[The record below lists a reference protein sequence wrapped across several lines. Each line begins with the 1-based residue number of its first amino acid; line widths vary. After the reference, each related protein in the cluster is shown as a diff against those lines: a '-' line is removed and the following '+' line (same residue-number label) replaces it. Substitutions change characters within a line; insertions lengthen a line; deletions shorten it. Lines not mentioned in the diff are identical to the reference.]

1 MKCQHS
7 TSLLILVYI
16 TPLMVYITLFLMFLL
31 YRNKERWGEHV
42 WMGTAVVR
50 AFSNMPLVMGD
61 IVTIWSSNAYTD
73 IGDLQTILDIFSD
86 LGLVRVFDEEM
97 LNAAI
102 FLITAGPAFLYML
115 ASALCEGAESFLFDP
130 RDAQKL
136 IAIVFHGASL
146 MLRKGRNL
154 PWIWCSWPRSLMK
167 PIWLPCMCW
176 RKKGFAAG

>member
-1 MKCQHS
+1 
-7 TSLLILVYI
+7 
-16 TPLMVYITLFLMFLL
+16 MFLL

-136 IAIVFHGASL
+136 IANVFHGASL
-146 MLRKGRNL
+146 MLQEGQKSAVDLVQLAALSYETNL
-154 PWIWCSWPRSLMK
+154 ASLHVLEKEGFRSGVIQAMIACSERADEMEK
-167 PIWLPCMCW
+167 
-176 RKKGFAAG
+176 